1 MNDLYKKSNKAC
13 YSCKYHIV
21 WCTKYRRQVLTD
33 EIQLRLKS
41 LIQEII
47 DFNNCEIIEVESMN
61 DHVHLLVESPPQLG
75 IHNLVKRLK
84 GKTSRLLRQE
94 FSSLRTRVP
103 TLWTNSYFVSTVG
116 GAPLN
121 IIKQYIEDQK
131 NK

>member
-1 MNDLYKKSNKAC
+1 
-13 YSCKYHIV
+13 
-21 WCTKYRRQVLTD
+21 
-33 EIQLRLKS
+33 
-41 LIQEII
+41 
-47 DFNNCEIIEVESMN
+47 
-61 DHVHLLVESPPQLG
+61 
-75 IHNLVKRLK
+75 VKRLK

-121 IIKQYIEDQK
+121 IIKQYIENQK